1 MRRLARYLT
10 FFKKEVIIGPIFK
23 LTEAIFELIVPLV
36 MAKIIDVGIQNQN
49 KTYIYQMGGVMI
61 LLGVVG
67 LGCALVCQYFA
78 SKASQ
83 GVGTMI
89 RNDLF
94 RHINTLSHAEI
105 DKLGTSSLV
114 NRITNDVNQIQV
126 AVAMLIRLVIR
137 APFLVIGAT
146 IMAMSINL
154 KLSLIFWLAGI
165 LVAIV
170 LYLVM
175 KKSIPFYRVIQKK
188 LDRIGLITRENLEG
202 ARVIRAFSKQ
212 HAEERRFEQASE
224 DHAKTAIG
232 VGKISAL
239 LNPMTFTIMNL
250 AIVLI
255 IWFGGT
261 QVDAGFLLRGE
272 VIALVNYMTQ
282 ISLALVVVAN
292 LVVIFTKASASA
304 TRINEVFDTSA
315 SIIQKQDKNLTI
327 DSSQAVPKVAFQD
340 VSFSYGD
347 SNEYAL
353 EHISFEVYPGET
365 VGIIGATG
373 SGKST
378 LINLIPRFY
387 EATQGSVLIDG
398 IDVKEYPFKQ
408 LRTQIGVVP
417 QKAVLFHGSILD
429 NLRWADQH
437 ATQQQIEK
445 AVEIAQGKEFVE
457 KLPNQYL
464 TEIFQGAKNVSG
476 GQKQRLTIARAL
488 VSQPKILILD
498 DSSSALDFATDA
510 ALRKAIKQDSEDRT
524 VFIVSQRATSIKYA
538 DKIIV
543 LDDGCMVGIGTHDEL
558 FESCEVYHEICMSQ
572 LNSDEASR

>member
-49 KTYIYQMGGVMI
+49 KPYIYQMGGVMI

-445 AVEIAQGKEFVE
+445 AVEIAQGKDFVE

-558 FESCEVYHEICMSQ
+558 FENCEVYHEICMSQ
-572 LNSDEASR
+572 LNSEEASR

>member
-398 IDVKEYPFKQ
+398 VDVKEYPFKQ

-445 AVEIAQGKEFVE
+445 AVEIAQGKDFVE

-558 FESCEVYHEICMSQ
+558 FENCEVYHEICMSQ
-572 LNSDEASR
+572 LNSEEASR

>member
-315 SIIQKQDKNLTI
+315 SIVQKQDKNLTI
-327 DSSQAVPKVAFQD
+327 DSSQTVPKVAFQD

>member
-49 KTYIYQMGGVMI
+49 KPYIYQMGGVMI

-327 DSSQAVPKVAFQD
+327 DSSEAVPKVAFQD

-558 FESCEVYHEICMSQ
+558 FENCEVYHEICMSQ
-572 LNSDEASR
+572 LNSEEASR

>member
-408 LRTQIGVVP
+408 LRTQIGIVP

-445 AVEIAQGKEFVE
+445 AVEIAQGKDFVE

-558 FESCEVYHEICMSQ
+558 FENCEVYHEICMSQ
-572 LNSDEASR
+572 LNSEEASR

>member
-114 NRITNDVNQIQV
+114 NRITNDVNQIQI

-315 SIIQKQDKNLTI
+315 SIVQKQDKNLTI
-327 DSSQAVPKVAFQD
+327 DSSQTVPKVAFQD

>member
-1 MRRLARYLT
+1 
-10 FFKKEVIIGPIFK
+10 
-23 LTEAIFELIVPLV
+23 
-36 MAKIIDVGIQNQN
+36 
-49 KTYIYQMGGVMI
+49 
-61 LLGVVG
+61 
-67 LGCALVCQYFA
+67 
-78 SKASQ
+78 
-83 GVGTMI
+83 MI

-445 AVEIAQGKEFVE
+445 AVEIAQGKDFVE

-558 FESCEVYHEICMSQ
+558 FENCEVYHEICMSQ
-572 LNSDEASR
+572 LNSEEASR

>member
-445 AVEIAQGKEFVE
+445 AVEIAQGKDFVE

-558 FESCEVYHEICMSQ
+558 FENCEVYHEICMSQ
-572 LNSDEASR
+572 LNSEEASR

>member
-304 TRINEVFDTSA
+304 TRINEIFDTSA

-445 AVEIAQGKEFVE
+445 AVEIAQGKDFVE

-558 FESCEVYHEICMSQ
+558 FENCEVYHEICMSQ
-572 LNSDEASR
+572 LNSEEASR